1 MQINLL
7 FNKDEW
13 GRASLTGT
21 IAVSE
26 PCHTLIYAAYKS
38 DVWWAK
44 SANALSEIS
53 YSALYHHVHDGEKRQ
68 VIVNC
73 GVTLQ
78 NFVMPSGYD
87 PLHSCVVD
95 ITLLTPNTLYACR
108 EHELGIIL
116 LPKSAT
122 KSMRNKIWKLKDAF
136 MTDALLPFTD
146 ELSHGRTGHRTK

>member
-26 PCHTLIYAAYKS
+26 PCHTLIYATYKG

-116 LPKSAT
+116 
-122 KSMRNKIWKLKDAF
+122 D
-136 MTDALLPFTD
+136 
-146 ELSHGRTGHRTK
+146 